1 MPCALCPFTAASS
14 SDERAAVP
22 TPGTALWTWLL
33 RQSWIFF
40 FFPLYSLKC
49 QGWELCAGVR
59 CLLSVYR
66 IPAAAA
72 WNLL

>member
-33 RQSWIFF
+33 RQSWILF
-40 FFPLYSLKC
+40 FFPVQFEMPGLGAVC
-49 QGWELCAGVR
+49 WC
-59 CLLSVYR
+59 
-66 IPAAAA
+66 
-72 WNLL
+72 